1 MLIKEE
7 FLKDIFEYIFFSH
20 SALAADLGVLE
31 LLPDP
36 VALLR
41 RGARAVL
48 RCGALAIH
56 VSRYPVALY
65 LRVDAGAQYLR

>member
-1 MLIKEE
+1 MYVLILFVSMQITTIFMCTAYTALAAGLGVLEL
-7 FLKDIFEYIFFSH
+7 LKDFFKKKYFFC

-41 RGARAVL
+41 RGACAVL
-48 RCGALAIH
+48 
-56 VSRYPVALY
+56 
-65 LRVDAGAQYLR
+65 

>member
-1 MLIKEE
+1 MYVLILFVSMQITTIFMCTAYTALAAGLGVLEMLKD
-7 FLKDIFEYIFFSH
+7 FLKKKIFC

-41 RGARAVL
+41 RGACAVL
-48 RCGALAIH
+48 
-56 VSRYPVALY
+56 
-65 LRVDAGAQYLR
+65 

>member
-1 MLIKEE
+1 VYVLILFVSMQITTIFMCTAYTALAAGLGVLEL
-7 FLKDIFEYIFFSH
+7 LKDFFKKKNFC

-41 RGARAVL
+41 RGACAVL
-48 RCGALAIH
+48 
-56 VSRYPVALY
+56 
-65 LRVDAGAQYLR
+65 